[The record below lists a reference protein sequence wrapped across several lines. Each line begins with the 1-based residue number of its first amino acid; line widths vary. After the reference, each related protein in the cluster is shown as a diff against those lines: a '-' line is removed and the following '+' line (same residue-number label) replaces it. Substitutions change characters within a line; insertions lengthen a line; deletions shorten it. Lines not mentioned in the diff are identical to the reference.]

1 MFPRAAALA
10 ACLLCLAGPAPAQ
23 DEPRLAVSLEAPEAV
38 RPLLERHVRLLRAEQ
53 PVPQRIADR
62 IALIRRA
69 RRDIAGLLATEGH
82 FSPVIDFERESAE
95 RWRILVDPGPR
106 ASVTAVDIA
115 FEGHLGEPG
124 SADRQARLREHW
136 TLPAG
141 RPFRQADWDE
151 AKQNLLYAVSARD
164 YASARITASRAEVD
178 PDSASVRL
186 SVTVDSGPPFR
197 IGALE
202 VRGIER
208 LPGDFVERHYTL
220 QPGEP
225 FDQERLLELQSTL
238 QNLPQFASVSVD
250 VPRDRAQADAVPVRV
265 QVSEAESRRL
275 ALGAGYSTNTGMR
288 AEVGWRDVNL
298 LSRGW
303 ELSTGLRLEEKRQS
317 LFADIFLP
325 PTRDNVRDSF
335 GAMVEATDIEGLR
348 TDRHAIGAVR
358 TWTFDTDETALSL
371 RYQRERLRP
380 DGGEKARNT
389 ALTAS
394 VSWTRR
400 AVDDVF
406 DPGGGIGV
414 GAAEQGGQGDG
425 EGGNQRLEVV
435 DHGGCSGV
443 LHVWCGSKVI
453 HLISRR
459 NWDLLRGR
467 CCSTLIQEAA
477 SPRPIQS
484 TRRANR
490 RRLKSKGIFR
500 GVRVRGGTADVRRG
514 GGDCPLPGQG
524 AAFAVEESAVVD
536 GLERGKTVEQGAGGL
551 GRGQRGLLAA
561 HVGPDPAGMESGHH
575 DAARGQGMGQL
586 HGCHVQC
593 GFADG
598 VTGGAEFTPPGQR
611 TDFRG
616 NIGHHRTPPVA
627 AAVGQQG
634 GQHLGQQEGADGIG
648 AQAGFQVFLAD
659 LAKAL
664 ARLQHAGIVEQQVQP
679 HRLEHQWQL
688 MPQLL
693 AAACAG
699 HVQRQHVQA
708 SGELCAEPVER
719 TGAGRVAAGG
729 HHPVARL
736 KQLPGELQ
744 AQAAVGPGHQALP
757 EQVWRWRHGRHPR
770 MACGLV

>member
-1 MFPRAAALA
+1 MFPRTAALA

-151 AKQNLLYAVSARD
+151 AKQNLLYAVSTRD

-250 VPRDRAQADAVPVRV
+250 VPRDRAQADAVPIRV

-406 DPGGGIGV
+406 DPRRGYVLRAEIGGGAKSLLSDQDFLRLYARATRYQPVGRRDTLILRAELGATLADSRDGIPLDYLFRTGGSQSVRGYAYQSLGVKDGEATLGGRYLATASAEYIRWVRPEWGIATFIDVGDAADSRREFDAKVGLGV
-414 GAAEQGGQGDG
+414 GA
-425 EGGNQRLEVV
+425 RWR
-435 DHGGCSGV
+435 S
-443 LHVWCGSKVI
+443 
-453 HLISRR
+453 
-459 NWDLLRGR
+459 
-467 CCSTLIQEAA
+467 
-477 SPRPIQS
+477 
-484 TRRANR
+484 
-490 RRLKSKGIFR
+490 
-500 GVRVRGGTADVRRG
+500 
-514 GGDCPLPGQG
+514 
-524 AAFAVEESAVVD
+524 
-536 GLERGKTVEQGAGGL
+536 
-551 GRGQRGLLAA
+551 
-561 HVGPDPAGMESGHH
+561 PAGPI
-575 DAARGQGMGQL
+575 AL
-586 HGCHVQC
+586 
-593 GFADG
+593 
-598 VTGGAEFTPPGQR
+598 
-611 TDFRG
+611 
-616 NIGHHRTPPVA
+616 
-627 AAVGQQG
+627 
-634 GQHLGQQEGADGIG
+634 
-648 AQAGFQVFLAD
+648 D
-659 LAKAL
+659 LAWGHDDQRF
-664 ARLQHAGIVEQQVQP
+664 RLHF
-679 HRLEHQWQL
+679 
-688 MPQLL
+688 
-693 AAACAG
+693 
-699 HVQRQHVQA
+699 
-708 SGELCAEPVER
+708 S
-719 TGAGRVAAGG
+719 VA
-729 HHPVARL
+729 VAF
-736 KQLPGELQ
+736 
-744 AQAAVGPGHQALP
+744 
-757 EQVWRWRHGRHPR
+757 
-770 MACGLV
+770 